1 MATNPEALAR
11 AAGVVLIEDDDPDIV
26 PVDDWLTRLERRE
39 PVQLSEPAAVVLE
52 RVRADGEA

>member
-1 MATNPEALAR
+1 MATSPEDSAR
-11 AAGVVLIEDDDPDIV
+11 AAGVVLIEDDDRDVV

>member
-1 MATNPEALAR
+1 MATNPEDLAR
-11 AAGVVLIEDDDPDIV
+11 AAGVVLIEDDDRDVV

-39 PVQLSEPAAVVLE
+39 PVQLSEPAALVLE